1 LLKKA
6 KKVYAGFMA
15 QGGPQKEHQMTQ
27 AEKAVTIEGLY
38 YVLYETAQNYA
49 DNTDTDEQAR
59 IIRKEASKFLAK
71 VQKLQ
76 AVNA

>member
-1 LLKKA
+1 
-6 KKVYAGFMA
+6 
-15 QGGPQKEHQMTQ
+15 MTQ
-27 AEKAVTIEGLY
+27 AEKSVTIEGLY